1 MPFPYGGNLYSTVTS
16 VVRGYGQVF
25 CRLPDDFVKEER
37 SGEAPTRADTM
48 AGAPADAAAFV
59 ALAHLRV
66 GCGGWENETGKP
78 SGFPLNVG
86 TRP

>member
-1 MPFPYGGNLYSTVTS
+1 MPFPYVGNLCSTVL
-16 VVRGYGQVF
+16 RWYGVMARF